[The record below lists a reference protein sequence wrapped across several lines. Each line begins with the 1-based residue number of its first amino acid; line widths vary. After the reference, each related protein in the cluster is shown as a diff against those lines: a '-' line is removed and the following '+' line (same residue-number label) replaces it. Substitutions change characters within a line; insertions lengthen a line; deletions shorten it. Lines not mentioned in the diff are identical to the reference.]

1 MKKTKMYAKK
11 SLSIFMAV
19 MMLLT
24 CWVWVAPEHE
34 HASAATAGKY
44 WVKVYLNVTTYSEK
58 VSEAKLTVNFK
69 TENGTGSVSSTFQN
83 PDTSLF
89 SKTGNDKLMFSAQV
103 DGFPTSANFYA
114 NLKQKAAGTKLRIE
128 RLRMYVGATESTCT
142 NLVAGGRAADSEQ
155 HTATWPGGDR
165 QFNTTITTGYIT
177 DGSDAYTDKYPTP
190 TTLTTTALSNKE
202 VTIPVGGTSTLDFKA
217 VYKDQYGVEYGVGSL
232 SGSFEGVSLDS
243 SASWGL
249 KKDTNDTITVSIT
262 ENIFDELATKGTYS
276 YTTGQCSF
284 KFKATW
290 GSKSQTVTITVKSSD
305 YAVKYY
311 DYTGAPLYETDKTF
325 KYGTPLSVAD
335 DYLTENSVTQ
345 IEGDTQ
351 GLHQTYK
358 WVCYD
363 YAGNIVTDLANTK
376 ITNSGFYF
384 QEEPD
389 KQVEHTYD
397 GDYFISIDD
406 EWHGQTCT
414 ACGYVNRQKHGE
426 GLTTKTDANLNCETV
441 GKKVTTC
448 SGCDYR
454 LEEAITHDYTT
465 TTETITEATCTTPG
479 QEKITYTC
487 NNCPYTY
494 SKVVDTALASH
505 TFDDNSREI
514 KKEADCTADGYVV
527 KVCTVCNAGGK
538 TEYDANDP
546 AMKYVDTLYSE
557 GHKYAEVKTPATCT
571 APGYVTY
578 TCSVCSHTY
587 TEEDKTA
594 PVLGHAYEMVETPP
608 TCTKDGIKTY
618 TCSRCG
624 YSYTEPGKEATGHT
638 AGPVV
643 KENIVHASCNTPG
656 SHDDVTYCT
665 VCGEEMS
672 RTEVIDKA
680 TGVHNYV
687 ATPNNDG
694 THTYKCGCGASNG
707 VTEKCSGGTATC
719 QKKAVCSKCYA
730 EYDSLAACRYEDEVA
745 EEKYFKSLASCTQ
758 AAQYYKSCIWCHK
771 SSKGTNAE
779 ATFGYGQLLPHTY
792 IIEKADAAYIATE
805 ATCQEKATYYTS
817 CSACG
822 KSSKGTE
829 DEALFSAG
837 GLAECDY
844 TREDH
849 KKTYLAAEATC
860 QSPAT
865 YYYSCRWCGT
875 SCQGIVGKENT
886 FFPYGDKVD
895 HIFDN
900 RTRTTEAFCYKPAT
914 CTSYAKY
921 YFTCRWCEE
930 KDTLKTF
937 YAGDKAEHNYTFV
950 QKDMYAETPATC
962 ENGGVYFV
970 SCSACGV
977 KGIQKKAGEPLGHV
991 KMVSRTNVVVADC
1004 STPGAYYEIT
1014 KCNRAGCKWT
1024 DISVEKTENNIKFK
1038 YVADGKAKELNAA
1051 VAENGTITFTDGEG
1065 NTVEAKNQNIVKFT
1079 QKTNNHI
1086 FGEWSVTVE
1095 PSCVPGTE
1103 IRTCEKCNKT
1113 EEKDIPANGQH
1124 NGIVK
1129 ETDTD
1134 EDKIYKTDATCYKEG
1149 EQYKYCTACK
1159 TKVDHHVIPVR
1170 THKWQLPEKI
1180 TGENGEDVIDLHY
1193 NRVKTPAT
1201 CKDEAVYYKHCK
1213 YCGAPIGGDDPTFT
1227 WGGVDENGHVFGGD
1241 PVTDENGNK
1250 VYACQ
1255 NGCDVYS
1262 ETECSF
1268 DLEGKP
1274 DNVVPSTCNALG
1286 YNEYWCRSCGENH
1299 IKTVELTKTDPENHA
1314 ETYISIPAVEPTC
1327 SVNGY
1332 TAEVRCVACQVVVK
1346 ERTEIPADKK
1356 YRHENMINYEGQEA
1370 TCQAAGWE
1378 AYRYCENCGTYE
1390 IEKVEIPKKDHTF
1403 TLYVSDGNG
1412 KHTATCDVC
1421 DITTET
1427 LPCEGDGT
1435 ANCVDKAKCTVC
1447 GGECGEVN
1455 SENHKSVETV
1465 EEVLPTCTRAG
1476 YKSYRVC
1483 KACGEN
1489 GADKLLDTIEPIEKL
1504 PHSFEGATWIQI
1516 DMEVPGETEGETV
1529 TVKGHKKVC
1538 VSCNASTDDATAVI
1552 IEACESDGTANCK
1565 QAAKCKICGGT
1576 YGEINPEVH
1585 ASPETKV
1592 VGETDSTCTVAGYT
1606 GNTVYVCCDAVKEQ
1620 GTAKPLAD
1628 HEYTV
1633 EKARVAS
1640 TCITKGSVTKAC
1652 ACGAENVQQLP
1663 LDSKNH
1669 ANDLVKTI
1677 NKVEPT
1683 CTTAGYTGDL
1693 YHACCYVEGNT
1704 ETQNR
1709 KALIAYG
1716 KVVATNGSHVYTD
1729 PVPEYKVEYTI
1740 NEEGEI
1746 TDFTVKSDEAVAA
1759 LTYADKVAA
1768 RHTDGYWYHVKKCT
1782 ECNEIVVSRCG
1793 CSTPVYNCVE
1803 TSTCDVCSGLC
1814 SLIDEGNHKE
1824 ELSYVKGIA
1833 ASCVADGKKGYYNC
1847 KYCNKTYLDKAGT
1860 DILNLPADADKLI
1873 IDKSTVQHKIDW
1885 NNPYKTVAGTC
1896 GSSGYKLFK
1905 CKVEG
1910 CDYEAKLDT
1919 GIVSSSHSWNV
1930 TPDGEYVYSPI
1941 SEPTCGK
1948 NGYKAIRCSVCNT
1961 IKLNSYVIVPATGEH
1976 TYGEPVVIPGED
1988 CKTPGKIIKTCTQ
2001 CGYKD
2006 EQTDTTGVSAHRWSE
2021 DGSDGWYVTGGDCST
2036 GVAYERICVVCGTT
2050 ETKLE
2055 SSGNHDY
2062 QIYERLEPTPESDGY
2077 VIYECKNCKFRT
2089 DKEILKYEGNTPDTP
2104 DIHKH
2109 KINYDDYK
2117 FISAATCT
2125 SAEIREYTCAECFE
2139 KVRLP
2144 YGEIEPHVWIEQNA
2158 EVATCEKDGHNE
2170 YYRCVRCL
2178 TEYGKVVYPATG
2190 HHDGDGNGKCDRCN
2204 AAFYEGEGGQGTCS
2218 CMCHKTGFMGFIYK
2232 IARFFWKL
2240 FKTNPSCAC
2249 GNAHY

>member
-1 MKKTKMYAKK
+1 MKNYLKKLAKK
-11 SLSIFMAV
+11 SFSLFMAV
-19 MMLLT
+19 MMLMSA
-24 CWVWVAPEHE
+24 WVWVAPEK
-34 HASAATAGKY
+34 ASALDVTYPIDIEIDMKNVEGLSGHINVYYYKFKDDY
-44 WVKVYLNVTTYSEK
+44 SGINDTPESDPYQIFNSWGSSGYNSTGVKNIKANIPGWPYK
-58 VSEAKLTVNFK
+58 VQIKI
-69 TENGTGSVSSTFQN
+69 
-83 PDTSLF
+83 
-89 SKTGNDKLMFSAQV
+89 
-103 DGFPTSANFYA
+103 DGD
-114 NLKQKAAGTKLRIE
+114 
-128 RLRMYVGATESTCT
+128 
-142 NLVAGGRAADSEQ
+142 GGC
-155 HTATWPGGDR
+155 G
-165 QFNTTITTGYIT
+165 
-177 DGSDAYTDKYPTP
+177 
-190 TTLTTTALSNKE
+190 
-202 VTIPVGGTSTLDFKA
+202 GGTSEGYLQKITVGNNGRNVLNGGGWTIKKQTSEWAVDPNGKKSGRWDSITPDWPKPVLSLDSDSSSTTGTEFNVPAGGNTSQTFTA
-217 VYKDQYGVEYGVGSL
+217 VAKDQYGVKWGSTWT
-232 SGSFEGVSLDS
+232 GSFADTGVQQSG
-243 SASWGL
+243 ASIAPNG
-249 KKDTNDTITVSIT
+249 DTIKIT
-262 ENIFDELATKGTYS
+262 ATEYIFDQLSNYNL
-276 YTTGQCSF
+276 TTGKGST
-284 KFKATW
+284 KFKMSL
-290 GSKSQTVTITVKSSD
+290 GSVSKEWDVTFQANKHTVKYFNCKD
-305 YAVKYY
+305 EELTPKEFY
-311 DYTGAPLYETDKTF
+311 
-325 KYGTPLSVAD
+325 YGTPLSEAMKNLPV
-335 DYLTENSVTQ
+335 NSVTQ

-351 GLHQTYK
+351 GVHQTYK
-358 WVCYD
+358 WVCYNNAD
-363 YAGNIVTDLANTK
+363 NIVSDLANTK
-376 ITNSGFYF
+376 ITNSGYYF

-389 KQVEHTYD
+389 KRVEHTYD
-397 GDYFISIDD
+397 GDFKSIDA

-414 ACGYVNRQKHGE
+414 ACKYVNRQKHE
-426 GLTTKTDANLNCETV
+426 LTTKTDANLNCETV

-448 SGCDYR
+448 SGCNYK
-454 LEEAITHDYTT
+454 LQEAITHDYEK
-465 TTETITEATCTTPG
+465 TTETIKEATCTTPG
-479 QEKITYTC
+479 QERITYTC
-487 NNCPYTY
+487 NNCLHSY
-494 SKVVDTALASH
+494 SEVVDTALASH
-505 TFDDNSREI
+505 TFDDYSRVI
-514 KKEADCTADGYVV
+514 RKKADCYSDGYVV
-527 KVCTVCNAGGK
+527 KVCSVCDADKK

-594 PVLGHAYEMVETPP
+594 PVLGHAYVMTETEP
-608 TCTKDGIKTY
+608 TCTVDGVKTY

-624 YSYTEPGKEATGHT
+624 DSYTEKGKDATGHI

-643 KENIVHASCNTPG
+643 KENIVHATCNTAG

-665 VCGEEMS
+665 VCGEEIS
-672 RTEVIDKA
+672 RTEVTDRA

-687 ATPNNDG
+687 ATPNEDG
-694 THTYKCGCGASNG
+694 THTYKCGCNKAVDPDRPNP
-707 VTEKCSGGTATC
+707 VKCSGGTATC
-719 QKKAVCSKCYA
+719 QKRAVCSECYA
-730 EYDSLAACRYEDEVA
+730 EYGSTVSCRYEDEVA
-745 EEKYFKSLASCTQ
+745 EEKYFKLPASCTQ

-771 SSKGTNAE
+771 SSKGTDAE

-805 ATCQEKATYYTS
+805 ATCQEEATYYTS
-817 CSACG
+817 CSACK

-837 GLAECDY
+837 GLAECVY
-844 TREDH
+844 TRKDR

-865 YYYSCRWCGT
+865 YYYSCKWCGT

-886 FFPYGDKVD
+886 FPYGDKVD

-937 YAGDKAEHNYTFV
+937 YAGDKAKHTYTFV

-962 ENGGVYFV
+962 ENGGMYFV

-977 KGIQKKAGEPLGHV
+977 KGTEKRAGEPLGHV

-1014 KCNRAGCKWT
+1014 KCNRAGCTWT

-1038 YVADGKAKELNAA
+1038 YVADGEAKVLNAA

-1065 NTVEAKNQNIVKFT
+1065 NTVKAENQNIVKFT

-1086 FGEWSVTVE
+1086 FGEWIETVA

-1129 ETDTD
+1129 ETDEEGNPTD
-1134 EDKIYKTDATCYKEG
+1134 KDRIYKTDATCYKEG
-1149 EQYKYCTACK
+1149 EQYNYCTACK
-1159 TKVDHHVIPVR
+1159 TKVGHKVIPVR
-1170 THKWQLPEKI
+1170 THEWQLPEKI

-1201 CKDEAVYYKHCK
+1201 CKDKAVYYKHCK
-1213 YCGAPIGGDDPTFT
+1213 YCGAPIGGDEPTFT

-1255 NGCDVYS
+1255 NGCGGYS

-1268 DLEGKP
+1268 DLEGEPNK
-1274 DNVVPSTCNALG
+1274 VVPSTCNALG

-1299 IKTVELTKTDPENHA
+1299 IKTVELTETDPKNHA
-1314 ETYISIPAVEPTC
+1314 ETYISILAVEPTC
-1327 SVNGY
+1327 SAKGY
-1332 TAEVRCVACQVVVK
+1332 TAEVRCVACKAVLK
-1346 ERTEIPADKK
+1346 ERTEIPADKTR
-1356 YRHENMINYEGQEA
+1356 YPHENMINYEGQEA

-1378 AYRYCENCGTYE
+1378 AYRYCENCNTYE

-1421 DITTET
+1421 GKVTEN

-1447 GGECGEVN
+1447 GGECGDVN

-1465 EEVLPTCTRAG
+1465 EEVLPTCTKAG

-1606 GNTVYVCCDAVKEQ
+1606 GNTVYVCCEAVKVP

-1729 PVPEYKVEYTI
+1729 PVPEYKVEYTT
-1740 NEEGEI
+1740 NEKGEI

-1814 SLIDEGNHKE
+1814 SLIDEDNHKE

-2144 YGEIEPHVWIEQNA
+2144 YGEIEPHVWLEQNA

-2170 YYRCVRCL
+2170 YYRCVRCR

-2190 HHDGDGNGKCDRCN
+2190 HYDNDGDGKCDRCSG
-2204 AAFYEGEGGQGTCS
+2204 AFYGEGNEGGQSTCT

-2249 GNAHY
+2249 GNTHY

>member
-1 MKKTKMYAKK
+1 MKKTKLYAKK
-11 SLSIFMAV
+11 SLSLFMAV
-19 MMLLT
+19 MMLMSA
-24 CWVWVAPEHE
+24 WVWVAPEHE
-34 HASAATAGKY
+34 HAHAATAGKY
-44 WVKVYLNVTTYSEK
+44 NVVITVDFENPCDGGHVKADLVDL
-58 VSEAKLTVNFK
+58 
-69 TENGTGSVSSTFQN
+69 NGTGTKKTDQVVIETF
-83 PDTSLF
+83 PDEF
-89 SKTGNDKLMFSAQV
+89 
-103 DGFPTSANFYA
+103 
-114 NLKQKAAGTKLRIE
+114 KQKGNGRTLTFSTDKWPSKIFIRFVTDGYSTSKATIKSIKIGTKTVVSGGWGLNRTTYTWNSKDDDYQFYPSNDAGTS
-128 RLRMYVGATESTCT
+128 GNQS
-142 NLVAGGRAADSEQ
+142 G
-155 HTATWPGGDR
+155 TWDWP
-165 QFNTTITTGYIT
+165 
-177 DGSDAYTDKYPTP
+177 KPTP
-190 TTLTTTALSNKE
+190 TTLTSEKIKSEHTFYMPASG
-202 VTIPVGGTSTLDFKA
+202 PATSLELTS
-217 VYKDQYGVEYGVGSL
+217 VYKDQYGVEWGAGSV
-232 SGSFEGVSLDS
+232 SGSVS
-243 SASWGL
+243 
-249 KKDTNDTITVSIT
+249 DTNVKGSGIGISNKSNDTLTITPSVEVLGQLT
-262 ENIFDELATKGTYS
+262 NYDYKTGKGS
-276 YTTGQCSF
+276 TTL
-284 KFKATW
+284 
-290 GSKSQTVTITVKSSD
+290 TVKWSDTAKQTCTLYFVSSD
-305 YAVKYY
+305 YTVNYY
-311 DYTGAPLYETDKTF
+311 RYTDAPVYESGKTF
-325 KYGTPLSVAD
+325 KYGTPLSVAE
-335 DYLTENSVTQ
+335 DYLPVNSVTQ

-358 WVCYD
+358 WVCYND
-363 YAGNIVTDLANTK
+363 TDNIVSDLANTK
-376 ITNSGFYF
+376 ITNSDFYF

-397 GDYFISIDD
+397 GGFKSIDA

-414 ACGYVNRQKHGE
+414 ACKYVNRQKHD
-426 GLTTKTDANLNCETV
+426 LTTVTYDDVNCETV

-454 LEEAITHDYTT
+454 LEESITHDYTT
-465 TTETITEATCTTPG
+465 TRETIKKATCTTPG

-487 NNCPYTY
+487 NNCPHSY
-494 SKVVDTALASH
+494 SEVVDTALASH

-514 KKEADCTADGYVV
+514 RKEADCTADGYVV
-527 KVCTVCNAGGK
+527 KVCTVCDADKK

-571 APGYVTY
+571 DPGYVTY

-587 TEEDKTA
+587 KEEDKTA
-594 PVLGHAYEMVETPP
+594 PALGHAYVMTETEP
-608 TCTKDGIKTY
+608 TCTDDGVKTY

-672 RTEVIDKA
+672 RTKVTDPA
-680 TGVHNYV
+680 TKVHNYV
-687 ATPNNDG
+687 ATPNKDG
-694 THTYKCGCGASNG
+694 THTYKCGCGESNG
-707 VTEKCSGGTATC
+707 ETEKCSGGTATC
-719 QKKAVCSKCYA
+719 QKRAVCSECYA
-730 EYDSLAACRYEDEVA
+730 EYDSLAPCRYEDEVA
-745 EEKYFKSLASCTQ
+745 EEEYFKLPASCTQ

-771 SSKGTNAE
+771 SSKGTDAE

-792 IIEKADAAYIATE
+792 NEKDDAAYIATE

-837 GLAECDY
+837 GLAECVY
-844 TREDH
+844 TREDR

-865 YYYSCRWCGT
+865 YYYSCKWCGT

-886 FFPYGDKVD
+886 FPYGDKVD

-937 YAGDKAEHNYTFV
+937 YAGDKAEHTYTFV

-962 ENGGVYFV
+962 ENGGVYFY

-977 KGIQKKAGEPLGHV
+977 KGTEKRAGEPLGHV

-1014 KCNRAGCKWT
+1014 KCNRADCTWT
-1024 DISVEKTENNIKFK
+1024 DITVEKTENNIKFT
-1038 YVADGKAKELNAA
+1038 YVADGEAKELNAA

-1065 NTVEAKNQNIVKFT
+1065 NTVEAENQNIVKFT
-1079 QKTNNHI
+1079 HKTNNHI
-1086 FGEWSVTVE
+1086 FGAWIETVA
-1095 PSCVPGTE
+1095 PSCVPGTK
-1103 IRTCEKCNKT
+1103 IRTCVKCKKT

-1159 TKVDHHVIPVR
+1159 TKVDHKVIPVR
-1170 THKWQLPEKI
+1170 THEWQLPEKI

-1201 CKDEAVYYKHCK
+1201 CKDKAVYYKHCK

-1241 PVTDENGNK
+1241 PVTDANGNK

-1255 NGCDVYS
+1255 NGCGGYS

-1268 DLEGKP
+1268 DLEGEP
-1274 DNVVPSTCNALG
+1274 DNVVPSTCKALG

-1314 ETYISIPAVEPTC
+1314 ETYISIPDVEPTC
-1327 SVNGY
+1327 SAKGY

-1346 ERTEIPADKK
+1346 ESTEIPADKTR
-1356 YRHENMINYEGQEA
+1356 YPHENMINYEGQEA

-1378 AYRYCENCGTYE
+1378 AYKYCANCGTYE

-1403 TLYVSDGNG
+1403 THYVSVGDGT
-1412 KHTATCDVC
+1412 HTATCDVC
-1421 DITTET
+1421 GIATET

-1504 PHSFEGATWIQI
+1504 PHSFEGATWTQI

-1538 VSCNASTDDATAVI
+1538 VSCNASTGDATAVI

-1576 YGEINPEVH
+1576 YGEIDPAVH
-1585 ASPETKV
+1585 ASVETKL
-1592 VGETDSTCTVAGYT
+1592 VGKRDSTCTVKGYT
-1606 GNTVYVCCDAVKEQ
+1606 GDTVYVCCEAVKVP

-1729 PVPEYKVEYTI
+1729 PVPEYKVEYTT
-1740 NEEGEI
+1740 NQEGEI

-1885 NNPYKTVAGTC
+1885 NNPYKTVTGTC

-1919 GIVSSSHSWNV
+1919 GIVSSSHTWNA

-2125 SAEIREYTCAECFE
+2125 SAEIREYTCVECFE